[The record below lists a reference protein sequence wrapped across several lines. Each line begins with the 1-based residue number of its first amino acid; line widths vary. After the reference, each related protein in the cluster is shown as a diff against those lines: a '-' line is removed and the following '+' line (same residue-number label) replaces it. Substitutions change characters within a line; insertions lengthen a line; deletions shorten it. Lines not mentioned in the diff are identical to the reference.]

1 MPKGKIRL
9 IKRIMKIPS
18 HSELFK
24 AFKGT
29 DVVKTLT
36 EKELNL
42 IQEHIKFIPYKKGET
57 IYKQGN
63 RITDMAINMNGLVK
77 IFIENKSHDRNTIVS
92 LQLPISLIGP
102 TAFYDDVHKT
112 TAEAMSNSIIAFFD
126 VKIVQELVKE
136 NPKFMEAMFKLTCNR
151 MNLFMKQIADLG
163 QKQIRARMATVLLI
177 IADLIGQNK
186 IDIHISRNELSE
198 YAGISTGSAIRLL
211 SDLEKEGIIKLDK
224 KNIDI
229 VNRKKLEEISQVDD

>member
-1 MPKGKIRL
+1 
-9 IKRIMKIPS
+9 MKIPS
-18 HSELFK
+18 QAELFK
-24 AFKGT
+24 TLKNN
-29 DVVKTLT
+29 DLLKVLT
-36 EKELNL
+36 EKELKLFEEN
-42 IQEHIKFIPYKKGET
+42 INFIPYKKGET

-63 RITDMAINMNGLVK
+63 RIADITVNMVGLVK
-77 IFIENKSHDRNTIVS
+77 TFIENKSHDRNTIVAM
-92 LQLPISLIGP
+92 QLPVTIIGS
-102 TAFYDDVHKT
+102 TTLYDDVYKA
-112 TAEAMSNSIIAFFD
+112 TAEAMSDCVIAFVD
-126 VKIVQELVKE
+126 IKLVQELARE
-136 NPKFMEAMFKLTCNR
+136 NSKFMEGLYKRTCVK
-151 MNLFMKQIADLG
+151 MNTFMKQIADLG

-177 IADLIGQNK
+177 IADLIGKNY